1 MFWFLLS
8 IFFLAC
14 LGAGAS
20 GGLFP
25 PGTWY
30 QSLSK
35 PNWTPPNWAFPVVW
49 IIVYTCI
56 ALAGAR
62 AALAPENSVAMAF
75 WAMQI
80 AFNGLWTPVF
90 FGLKNIRLAMGV
102 LVVLWFSVLGA
113 MLTLWQVDA
122 VAGVLFLPY
131 LLWVSVAGALNASVW
146 RLNPEEAFARNE
158 QSD

>member
-1 MFWFLLS
+1 MDFGHLYFL
-8 IFFLAC
+8 
-14 LGAGAS
+14 
-20 GGLFP
+20 
-25 PGTWY
+25 
-30 QSLSK
+30 
-35 PNWTPPNWAFPVVW
+35 
-49 IIVYTCI
+49 
-56 ALAGAR
+56 
-62 AALAPENSVAMAF
+62 
-75 WAMQI
+75 
-80 AFNGLWTPVF
+80 
-90 FGLKNIRLAMGV
+90 GLKNIRLAMGV